1 MAPMRRI
8 PPLNALKVFEAAARL
23 GNLTKAA
30 EELNVSQSA
39 VSRQILLIEDYLGVR
54 LFQREARGVSLTKVG
69 MEYQQEIGPAFAG
82 IVRATERIHRQD
94 KTLRIRAYTTFAAKW
109 LLRYL
114 PGFETAYPNIKV
126 QLSTGVKPADFDRD
140 EQDISIE
147 FVRDDHAGPS
157 ALKLFSDIIEP
168 VCSPT
173 LLLGKAPLNVPED
186 LRHFKLLDSH
196 YRTADWP
203 DWFAFVDGMHLNNKD
218 SRASLPSSL
227 LAYQAAAE
235 GLGIAIGQTRLL
247 KQELESGRLITPF
260 NKPME
265 RAAGYYLLTSTTQ
278 EHSYG
283 VTIFCEWIQ
292 RQVRDAIA

>member
-8 PPLNALKVFEAAARL
+8 PPLNALKAFEAAARL

-39 VSRQILLIEDYLGVR
+39 VSRQIQLIEDYLGVR
-54 LFQREARGVSLTKVG
+54 LFQREARGVSLTKIGV
-69 MEYQQEIGPAFAG
+69 EYQQEIGPAFAG
-82 IVRATERIHRQD
+82 IVRATDRIHRQD

-114 PGFETAYPNIKV
+114 PGFEAAYPNIKV

-147 FVRDDHAGPS
+147 FVRDDQAGPS

-168 VCSPT
+168 VCSPS
-173 LLLGKAPLNVPED
+173 LLAGKAALEVPLD

-203 DWFAFVDGMHLNNKD
+203 AWLKSVDAMALDDKD

-227 LAYQAAAE
+227 LAYQAAAD
-235 GLGIAIGQTRLL
+235 GLGVAMGQTRLL

-260 NKPME
+260 NRPLE
-265 RAAGYYLLTSTTQ
+265 RRSGYYLLTSTTH

-283 VTIFCEWIQ
+283 VSIFCEWIQ
-292 RQVRDAIA
+292 QQVQDAIN